1 MYHMKDVILEP
12 SQKTVN
18 GGHIYKM
25 DGWIPMC
32 TTEGR
37 CSLSDCSLTNTDLVL
52 IPDKPKHNPIFQ
64 IITINIYYLLVHLQ
78 FLGFELKPYMLDPR
92 NLCTEH

>member
-1 MYHMKDVILEP
+1 MNPVKDVTLEP

-18 GGHIYKM
+18 GGHIQKM

-37 CSLSDCSLTNTDLVL
+37 YSTSDYPLINADLVL
-52 IPDKPKHNPIFQ
+52 ILGKPRSMS
-64 IITINIYYLLVHLQ
+64 YL
-78 FLGFELKPYMLDPR
+78 F
-92 NLCTEH
+92 